1 MVTANTLIEERERFL
16 RELRFNKTRLVD
28 FLGAMAPHYKQPL
41 ARQIGIFFHAP
52 VEGKSYAEERL
63 WTRLKSEVK
72 DGAAGVPVLAD
83 DGKSTLYLYDLADTE
98 NAARP
103 ELQSLVWHYDEA
115 KDGAAVRALLAS
127 EDGRRSTADC
137 IVAACRSEEKEGDS
151 ELIALGSAYIAL
163 SRLGIDAE
171 AEVGLPLLLAE
182 YDDVN
187 AEELLENINR
197 TAASVLDPIAKAV
210 RERQREEMRDA
221 DRSRMEH
228 SDERALA
235 REEIADG
242 GGREDVPAGDGES
255 RGDEGSL
262 LDGDGRADGSGNA
275 AVGETAGG
283 DRQTIGGSGEE
294 TRSARGESPANEGE
308 SAGGGQMGTDSSRIP
323 PVVQPGGV
331 AEPRGERRSSDV
343 PQAHRGGDGE
353 TLPEDVPSRG
363 GDADSWEKPLPLGG
377 NSDEQRDRSDAQ
389 GASHGGVEP
398 LEGEGEPVDL
408 SAIDYAADMSSTRGK
423 RAVFAR
429 NLAAIRVLKRLEAT
443 GADAS
448 PEEQKLLRSYSGFG
462 GLSEAFDPLNQAWQ
476 KEYDALQKHLT
487 HAEYTSARATVLDAY
502 YTPPEVAEAIY
513 AGLERLGFQGGNIL
527 EPSCG
532 AGRFFSVMP
541 AAMRE
546 QSNIFGIELDEL
558 SARIAAKAHPEAE
571 ISCQGFESTRFADG
585 SFDLAIGNVPFGDTI
600 ITSDEKYMGEN
611 LRIHDYFL
619 LKMLDEVRPGGM
631 AAAITSSGTMD
642 KQSPRV
648 REMLAEKA
656 DLVTAIRL
664 PASTFAGAGTSVVSD
679 ILVFRKK
686 GGKPTALEGSTR
698 YTQDLGLW
706 KDVQENHFFNRQYFE
721 EARGINRFFHENRE
735 RVLGKFA
742 ERQGKFGL
750 ELTVEAQ
757 EGKSIA
763 EGIHAAFEDFPA
775 GSVWREA
782 EAPLSMPAQA
792 KESPHRVMG
801 FSVKN
806 GELVFITAQG
816 EEKHPAMDDAT
827 KRRVLSAVHLRDAGH
842 AVLEAQQQNCSD
854 DELRDLQ
861 KHLND
866 LYESHVRLYKRLADD
881 SLLQREFSSDPGYN
895 FIRAYEIKDEKG
907 RFVRKADIFTE
918 RTILPDLRP
927 EHADT
932 AEDALFMSIQQKGK
946 VDLSYMSELMEMKP
960 AREIAAELEYTHL
973 FFDEEKKEYVQADEY
988 LSGDIRSKME
998 FIEERQRHL
1007 SRERSEHI
1015 AAELY
1020 KEEAEELRGNLLEF
1034 HLEPQG
1040 RLEEALEGVL
1050 QRSDSLIVQAAMFQ
1064 RTLNEANG
1072 ISEHPDAAKSIAR
1085 YTLAMLYKKR
1095 RQSTMLLSYTDLL
1108 PENCLNDY
1116 GLVFHL
1122 MRSDPDFKRNARYL
1136 LGDSDTAFF
1145 VVDEAASL
1153 YREFHRRT
1161 GETSAGGPS
1170 VPSKERIRD
1179 EFLYALKGSEEVAEM
1194 LHICRFTESYF
1205 AGRRGTGKLF
1215 DRQDFFDRYQ
1225 ESLRELKD
1233 KTAHMDDDF
1242 LTENAA
1248 FLNRCEKNHA
1258 ALEAVCPKDLEIGEI
1273 SVELGTPWLKPQLVL
1288 DFIKTTLTIPNMENH
1303 IEVRYSKEASAWKIV
1318 RKGNVTASETML
1330 AELSAGEKSA
1340 YDLIE
1345 LCLNQKNA
1353 EVTVPSAE
1361 DENRRVVDVEATTQA
1376 QMKQQEI
1383 QERFHKWLL
1392 ADARRVKEV
1401 TDYYNR
1407 HFNNIRLREYDGAHL
1422 TFPGMTNTI
1431 KLKPHQK
1438 NAIAHSLYGG
1448 NTLFAHCVGAGKTFE
1463 MVASIM
1469 ESKRL
1474 GMSHKALMVVP
1485 NHLSMQTGEEFQRLY
1500 PRAKILVATE
1510 RDFQKDR
1517 RQEFISRIATQ
1528 NWDAI
1533 IMGESQFGKVKLSR
1547 ARENAMRER
1556 AIKDLEESLYRLREE
1571 ATRKNDFS
1579 VRAVESLLRRHKE
1592 KLAKLQKENRKDKD
1606 ETIAFEELGIDK
1618 LVVDEAHE
1626 FKNLEIS
1633 TKHGRVSGV
1642 GTTTSVQKTWD
1653 LYQKTQYINEIT
1665 NHRGL
1670 IFATGTPISN
1680 SMTELY
1686 TMQRYLAPERLQ
1698 GLGIEN
1704 FDAWAAAFGEITVGM
1719 ELKPE
1724 GRGYQLKERFSR
1736 FHNLP
1741 ELMNLFKEFADI
1753 RTADMLKGDIRVPEA
1768 EIIVDRA
1775 PMTGGQQEMM
1785 DEIVERAEYI
1795 RARRPQTVIKK
1806 DGTETEDSF
1815 LLITGAGR
1823 DLALDQRLLDESAA
1837 DDPKSKVNRCIR
1849 NVLKVYEES
1858 KDMRSTQVIFCDSS
1872 TSTGA
1877 GKGRFNIYDDIRD
1890 KLIAAG
1896 VPKEEIAV
1904 VQEVKKQDK
1913 QKLFDKVRSG
1923 EVRVLLGST
1932 GTLGVGTNIQDKL
1945 IAQHDLSVP
1954 WRPADLEQRMGRIVR
1969 PGNENE
1975 KVKIFRYVTEGT
1987 FDAYLWQ
1994 TVENKQKY
2002 ISQAMTFKS
2011 PVRAAEDVDES
2022 VLSYAEIKAIATG
2035 NPFIKEKMELENS
2048 LTRIR
2053 MARADYEST
2062 RQYQQKFATIEAPA
2076 RLKEY
2081 ETKIEKLMDDKLTM
2095 EQNTLQKENGEESF
2109 RITLM
2114 DKLYTDREEAAKILQ
2129 EAGKSGHKG
2138 MKGFHGEY
2146 KGMKLLMTL
2155 DSRSL
2160 EPVLGVKGKILHK
2173 LAFAAA
2179 GKTTLRRLEEM
2190 EKTLGDNIE
2199 QMQKESASLTQEI
2212 EAAKE
2217 AMKQPFRFAAEEEEK
2232 KARLREILQEM
2243 FQKPGKT
2250 AAYDAPQG
2258 KKARETDKAYASA
2271 PVMAR

>member
-1 MVTANTLIEERERFL
+1 M
-16 RELRFNKTRLVD
+16 
-28 FLGAMAPHYKQPL
+28 QS
-41 ARQIGIFFHAP
+41 AP
-52 VEGKSYAEERL
+52 VPA
-63 WTRLKSEVK
+63 
-72 DGAAGVPVLAD
+72 VLPFVQE
-83 DGKSTLYLYDLADTE
+83 TE
-98 NAARP
+98 
-103 ELQSLVWHYDEA
+103 
-115 KDGAAVRALLAS
+115 
-127 EDGRRSTADC
+127 
-137 IVAACRSEEKEGDS
+137 
-151 ELIALGSAYIAL
+151 
-163 SRLGIDAE
+163 
-171 AEVGLPLLLAE
+171 
-182 YDDVN
+182 
-187 AEELLENINR
+187 
-197 TAASVLDPIAKAV
+197 PI
-210 RERQREEMRDA
+210 
-221 DRSRMEH
+221 
-228 SDERALA
+228 
-235 REEIADG
+235 
-242 GGREDVPAGDGES
+242 
-255 RGDEGSL
+255 
-262 LDGDGRADGSGNA
+262 
-275 AVGETAGG
+275 
-283 DRQTIGGSGEE
+283 
-294 TRSARGESPANEGE
+294 
-308 SAGGGQMGTDSSRIP
+308 
-323 PVVQPGGV
+323 
-331 AEPRGERRSSDV
+331 
-343 PQAHRGGDGE
+343 
-353 TLPEDVPSRG
+353 
-363 GDADSWEKPLPLGG
+363 
-377 NSDEQRDRSDAQ
+377 
-389 GASHGGVEP
+389 
-398 LEGEGEPVDL
+398 DL
-408 SAIDYAADMSSTRGK
+408 SDIDYEADMSSTRGK

-429 NLAAIRVLKRLEAT
+429 NLAAIRVLKQLEAT
-443 GADAS
+443 GAQAS
-448 PEEQKLLRSYSGFG
+448 PEEQKLLKSYSGFG
-462 GLSEAFDPLNQAWQ
+462 GLAEAFDPLNQAWQ
-476 KEYDALQKHLT
+476 KEYDALQKYLT

-502 YTPPEVAEAIY
+502 YTPPEVVEAIY
-513 AGLERLGFQGGNIL
+513 AGLERIGFQGGHIL

-532 AGRFFSVMP
+532 AGRFFSAMP

-546 QSNIFGIELDEL
+546 QSSLFGIELDEL
-558 SARIAAKAHPEAE
+558 SARIAAKAHPDAE
-571 ISCQGFESTRFADG
+571 VSCQGFETTRFADG

-642 KQSPRV
+642 KQNPRI

-664 PASTFAGAGTSVVSD
+664 PDSTFAGAGTAVVSD
-679 ILVFRKK
+679 ILIFRKK
-686 GGKPTALEGSTR
+686 GGKPTALESSTR
-698 YTQDLGLW
+698 YTQDIGFW
-706 KDVQENHFFNRQYFE
+706 KDAQESHLFNGQYFE
-721 EARGINRFFHENRE
+721 KMHGINRFFHENPQ

-742 ERQGKFGL
+742 ERTGKFGID
-750 ELTVEAQ
+750 LTVKAH
-757 EGKSIA
+757 EGESIA
-763 EGIHAAFEDFPA
+763 AGIRAAFEDFPA
-775 GSVWREA
+775 GSLWRESDTA
-782 EAPLSMPAQA
+782 LPIPAQA
-792 KESPHRVMG
+792 KALPHRAMG
-801 FSVKN
+801 FSVEN

-816 EEKHPAMDDAT
+816 EKTQPVMDEAA
-827 KRRVLSAVHLRDAGH
+827 KKRVLSAVYLRDAGH

-854 DELRDLQ
+854 DELRALQ
-861 KHLND
+861 KRLSD

-881 SLLQREFSSDPGYN
+881 TLLQREFSSDPGYN

-927 EHADT
+927 DHADT
-932 AEDALFMSIQQKGK
+932 AEDALLISIQQKGK

-960 AREIAAELEYTHL
+960 VREIASELEYTHL
-973 FFDEEKKEYVQADEY
+973 FFDEEQKEYVQADEY
-988 LSGDIRSKME
+988 LSGDIRAKLE
-998 FIEERQRHL
+998 WLEERRKEL
-1007 SRERSEHI
+1007 SRERSSYI

-1020 KEEAEELRGNLLEF
+1020 QEDAKELHGSLLEA
-1034 HLEPQG
+1034 LPEPQG
-1040 RLEEALEGVL
+1040 KLEQALAEVL
-1050 QRSDSLIVQAAMFQ
+1050 QRNDSFMFKATMFQ
-1064 RTLNEANG
+1064 RALREETDLRAQPEA
-1072 ISEHPDAAKSIAR
+1072 EKSIAR
-1085 YTLAMLYKKR
+1085 YTLAML
-1095 RQSTMLLSYTDLL
+1095 RQKMRHSPITRSYTNLL
-1108 PENCLNDY
+1108 PENCLQDY
-1116 GLVFHL
+1116 GIVFHL
-1122 MRSDPDFKRNARYL
+1122 LRSDPNFKQNARYL
-1136 LGDSDTAFF
+1136 LGNDDTAFF
-1145 VVDEAASL
+1145 VIDEAASL
-1153 YREFHRRT
+1153 YHTFHHR
-1161 GETSAGGPS
+1161 GSELDAGAPS
-1170 VPSKERIRD
+1170 PNKERLRN
-1179 EFLYALKGSEEVAEM
+1179 EFLNALKRGEDEMEM
-1194 LHICRFTESYF
+1194 LHICRFTEAYF
-1205 AGRRGTGKLF
+1205 SGLRGTGKLF
-1215 DRQDFFDRYQ
+1215 DKEDFFARYQ
-1225 ESLRELKD
+1225 ESLEELREK
-1233 KTAHMDDDF
+1233 AARMEDDF
-1242 LTENAA
+1242 LAENAA
-1248 FLNRCEKNHA
+1248 FMTRCEKNHA
-1258 ALEAVCPKDLEIGEI
+1258 ALEAVRPKDLEIGEI

-1288 DFIKTTLTIPNMENH
+1288 DFVKATLTIPRGEDH
-1303 IEVRYSKEASAWKIV
+1303 LEVRYSKEASAWKIV
-1318 RKGNVTASETML
+1318 RKGSVAASETML
-1330 AELSAGEKSA
+1330 AELSAGGKSA
-1340 YDLIE
+1340 YELIE

-1353 EVTVPSAE
+1353 EVTVPSPE
-1361 DENRRVVDVEATTQA
+1361 DENRRIVDVEATTQA

-1392 ADARRVKEV
+1392 VDAGRVKEV

-1463 MVASIM
+1463 MVAAIM

-1510 RDFQKDR
+1510 RDFQKER

-1528 NWDAI
+1528 NWDAV
-1533 IMGESQFGKVKLSR
+1533 IMGESQFGKVKLSS
-1547 ARENAMRER
+1547 ARESAMRER
-1556 AIKDLEESLYRLREE
+1556 AIKNLEESLYQLREK

-1579 VRAVESLLRRHKE
+1579 VRAVESLLRRQRE
-1592 KLAKLQKENRKDKD
+1592 KLAKLQKENRKGKD
-1606 ETIAFEELGIDK
+1606 DTIAFEELGIDK

-1642 GTTTSVQKTWD
+1642 GTTTAVQKTWD

-1665 NHRGL
+1665 NNRGL

-1686 TMQRYLAPERLQ
+1686 TMQRYLAPDRLQ
-1698 GLGIEN
+1698 DLGIES

-1753 RTADMLKGDIRVPEA
+1753 RTADMLKGDILVPEA
-1768 EIIVDRA
+1768 EIVVDRA
-1775 PMTGGQQEMM
+1775 PMTEGQQEMM
-1785 DEIVERAEYI
+1785 EEIVDRAEAI
-1795 RARRPQTVIKK
+1795 RARHPQTVTKK
-1806 DGTETEDSF
+1806 DGTTTEDSF

-1823 DLALDQRLLDESAA
+1823 DLALDQRLLNESAA

-1858 KDMRSTQVIFCDSS
+1858 TEARSTQVIFCDSS

-1877 GKGRFNIYDDIRD
+1877 GKGRFNVYDDIRD

-1896 VPKEEIAV
+1896 VPKDEIAV

-1969 PGNENE
+1969 PGNEN
-1975 KVKIFRYVTEGT
+1975 KHVKIFRYVTEGT

-2002 ISQAMTFKS
+2002 ISQAMTSKS
-2011 PVRAAEDVDES
+2011 PVRAAEDVDEA

-2062 RQYQQKFATIEAPA
+2062 RQYQQKFATIEGPA

-2095 EQNTLQKENGEESF
+2095 EQSTLHQTNGEESF

-2114 DKLYTDREEAAKILQ
+2114 DKLYTDKEEAAKVLQ
-2129 EAGKSGHKG
+2129 EAGKSGHTGVKN
-2138 MKGFHGEY
+2138 FHGEY

-2160 EPVLGVKGKILHK
+2160 EPVLGVRGRLLHK
-2173 LAFAAA
+2173 ITFAAA

-2190 EKTLGDNIE
+2190 EKTLGDSIE
-2199 QMQKESASLTQEI
+2199 QMQRESASLTQEI

-2217 AMKQPFRFAAEEEEK
+2217 AMSQPFRFAAEEAEK
-2232 KARLREILQEM
+2232 KARLREILHEM
-2243 FQKPGKT
+2243 FRKPAAT
-2250 AAYDAPQG
+2250 AAYDAQQERKMQTMERRAAP
-2258 KKARETDKAYASA
+2258 AYTPA
-2271 PVMAR
+2271 PAMAR